1 MSFQAFARL
10 SAVAALLLLAPGAL
24 ADTPRE
30 RAQTL
35 SYRVAW
41 NGIPA
46 ANATVSIV
54 PDELAGEL
62 AYTVET
68 TARTNAFVDLFWRF
82 RGNARVVLLEQGW
95 TPLQFNFDR
104 NIRGVRSLTTVHF
117 SPSDKRARSLY
128 VKGGVTKQ
136 RLDVPS
142 LDLVDPITAVFR
154 ARHQPIEIGSTVGYD
169 IFTGEAHYRV
179 EVTFEGR
186 DEVAVPA
193 GEFAALR
200 VTPRV
205 WKIRGHEKPPDRRL
219 RGATI
224 WISDDPEHVLL
235 RIRSEVFIGA
245 VTLDL
250 QSREF
255 LS

>member
-1 MSFQAFARL
+1 MSPGAFARL
-10 SAVAALLLLAPGAL
+10 GALAALLLLAPCAL
-24 ADTPRE
+24 ADAPRE
-30 RAQTL
+30 RAQAL

-41 NGIPA
+41 NGLPA

-54 PDELAGEL
+54 PDQLAGES
-62 AYTVET
+62 AYTVEA
-68 TARTNAFVDLFWRF
+68 TASTNAFVDLFWRF
-82 RGNARVVLLEQGW
+82 RGKARVVLLEQDW

-104 NIRGVRSLTTVHF
+104 NIRGVRSLTTIHF
-117 SPSDKRARSLY
+117 SPSDNRARSLY
-128 VKGGVTKQ
+128 VKGGVTKKQ
-136 RLDVPS
+136 LDVPS
-142 LDLVDPITAVFR
+142 IDLVDPITAVFR
-154 ARHQPIEIGSTVGYD
+154 ARHQPIEIGSTVGHD
-169 IFTGEAHYRV
+169 IFTGESHYRV
-179 EVTFEGR
+179 EVTVEGR
-186 DEVAVPA
+186 EEVAVPA

-235 RIRSEVFIGA
+235 RIRSDVFIGA

-250 QSREF
+250 LSREI